1 MKTKAVFIDRDGT
14 INIDNNY
21 VFRVQDFEFIPDAIK
36 GLKLL
41 QEIGF
46 KLIVITNQSGIARG
60 YYTEEDYKE
69 LNQWM
74 ERTLRSEYGIEIA
87 ASYYC
92 PHHPE
97 AIINNYR
104 KECNCRKPKVGLFE
118 KAIIDKNIDTDNSYA
133 IGDKLRDLSVC
144 EKYEKM
150 NGFLVGQN
158 ETEEIINR
166 VKRGEIKNIKY
177 AESLYTAALE
187 ILDSAQYTKI

>member
-92 PHHPE
+92 PHHPD